1 MLPVKAAKRV
11 IIGVMAAALLVTGF
25 AGCKKD
31 GTVEKFDGSFPQFTE
46 LKQGEDIAV
55 MTVKGYGT
63 IKIRFFKKQAPKA
76 VENFITHAKEGYY
89 NNVKFHRV
97 MEEFMIQGGDPEGT
111 GMGGESIWGEGFG
124 IEISENLRHFRGA
137 LAMAR
142 TQDPNSNGSQFYI
155 VNATTVTDSDLD
167 YAEQNSG
174 EEIPEEVREKYKEVG
189 GYPYLDGSYTV
200 FGQVIEGMDV
210 VDKISACDKSYSSSG
225 EPSVPKQD
233 IVIEKIEMT
242 TYGK

>member
-1 MLPVKAAKRV
+1 MKSVKKMM
-11 IIGVMAAALLVTGF
+11 IGIMAAALMVTGF

-31 GTVEKFDGSFPQFTE
+31 STAEKFDGSFPQFTE
-46 LKQGEDIAV
+46 PEQGEDIAV

-97 MEEFMIQGGDPEGT
+97 IEDFMIQGGDPEGT

-124 IEISENLRHFRGA
+124 IEISENLRNFRGA
-137 LAMAR
+137 LSMAR
-142 TQDPNSNGSQFYI
+142 AQDPNSNGSQFFI
-155 VNATTVTDSDLD
+155 VNAKTVTDSDLD

-174 EEIPEEVREKYKEVG
+174 AEIPDSVREKYKEVG

-210 VDKISACDKSYSSSG
+210 VDQISVCEKSYSSTG
-225 EPSVPKQD
+225 ELSVPNQD
-233 IVIEKIEMT
+233 VVIEKIEMT

>member
-1 MLPVKAAKRV
+1 
-11 IIGVMAAALLVTGF
+11 
-25 AGCKKD
+25 
-31 GTVEKFDGSFPQFTE
+31 
-46 LKQGEDIAV
+46 
-55 MTVKGYGT
+55 
-63 IKIRFFKKQAPKA
+63 
-76 VENFITHAKEGYY
+76 
-89 NNVKFHRV
+89 
-97 MEEFMIQGGDPEGT
+97 
-111 GMGGESIWGEGFG
+111 MGGESIWGEGFG